1 MITILALG
9 DSLTTGYGLAPE
21 ASFASRLEQALRRE
35 GGDIRV
41 IDGGVSGDTAYDGLR
56 RLAPLLK
63 HKPDLVIIEFGANDW
78 YQRLPVEEIKANLAR
93 IIDKCRDAEARVLL
107 TGVRSLTGQ
116 GQEYDAGF
124 HTVFHELAK
133 EKNVPLM
140 PDFLPGIPGN
150 LELTLPDGLHPNE
163 AGVDAIV
170 ANILPM
176 LRSMLGDIGK
186 SE

>member
-21 ASFASRLEQALRRE
+21 ASFASRLEQILNHE
-35 GGDIRV
+35 GRDVRV

-56 RLAPLLK
+56 RIDRLLA
-63 HKPDLVIIEFGANDW
+63 HNPDLVIVEFGTNDW
-78 YQRLPVEEIKANLAR
+78 YSGLPVEEIKANLAR
-93 IIDKCRDAEARVLL
+93 IIDKCQGAGALVLL
-107 TGVRSLTGQ
+107 TGVSSLSGQ
-116 GQEYDAGF
+116 GEYDARF
-124 HTVFHELAK
+124 HNLYQELAR
-133 EKNVPLM
+133 EKQVPLM

-170 ANILPM
+170 AATLPVLRPM
-176 LRSMLGDIGK
+176 LDEVLRG
-186 SE
+186 

>member
-9 DSLTTGYGLAPE
+9 DSLTTGFGLAPE

-35 GGDIRV
+35 DRDIRV

-56 RLAPLLK
+56 RIDRFFAYNPN
-63 HKPDLVIIEFGANDW
+63 LVIVEFGTNDW
-78 YQRLPVEEIKANLAR
+78 YLRLPVEEIKANLAR
-93 IIDKCRDAEARVLL
+93 IIDKCQDADALVLL
-107 TGVRSLTGQ
+107 TGVRSLSGQ
-116 GQEYDAGF
+116 GDEYDARF
-124 HTVFHELAK
+124 HGLYQELAR

-170 ANILPM
+170 AAILPVLEPM
-176 LRSMLGDIGK
+176 IDDLVRG
-186 SE
+186 